1 MVRANLVVV
10 AGLGLALALSACGSK
25 EDKAGDAAASSEE
38 GASKSVG
45 ELQAEAGKLERPE
58 PGKYKQTV
66 EILQMEMPGLPKEAQ
81 DQMARMQPKT
91 QVSEICL
98 TEKDT
103 EQGFKDMFKD
113 LGKGGDCTYD
123 KFNVSGGSLDA
134 RMTCQIPQ
142 QGKAVMTV
150 NGAASKT
157 GSDVTVAMDMSG
169 GPSPMGNM
177 KMKMHMTT
185 ERIGDCTS

>member
-1 MVRANLVVV
+1 MVRRNIAMAV
-10 AGLGLALALSACGSK
+10 GLALVLALGACGSK
-25 EDKAGDAAASSEE
+25 DEAGSESTTSGEDSAP
-38 GASKSVG
+38 KSV
-45 ELQAEAGKLERPE
+45 EDLKAEAAKLERPE

-66 EILQMEMPGLPKEAQ
+66 EILQMEMPGLPKAAQ
-81 DQMARMQPKT
+81 DQMAAMQPKT

-103 EQGFKDMFKD
+103 EEGFKDMFKD
-113 LGKGGDCTYD
+113 LGKGGECTYD
-123 KFNVSGGSLDA
+123 KFDVSGGTLDA

-169 GPSPMGNM
+169 GSSPMGNM

-185 ERIGDCTS
+185 ERIGDCAS